1 MIEIIAAVARWS
13 QLTANL
19 IVFGSCVFLAIIW
32 QASNIQETPWM
43 ARLEKIFPWLA
54 GITVIGLIG
63 ILATTTGD
71 ATGDVSD
78 AWNPAAWID
87 VVKRTQIGH
96 IWAAREFLAIVLLGA
111 VIKMQ
116 GIERARWHYVLCA
129 LLAALPLVAGT
140 LMSHSSADEMSFEA
154 IAPYAIH
161 ILLAGI
167 WFGALPAFLLIL
179 LNLNKDIGR
188 SATLAATGY
197 LQKFSAVALPAM
209 ILIMVT
215 GVIVTSRLV
224 DEKYHTLV
232 SSPYGWLLDSK
243 LVILTVILFIAYQ
256 ARNHWLPKL
265 TGMQNQERS
274 DSVAHLNQWVRI
286 EFVLALLLVLVATI
300 LANTLPAKHTM
311 IDNWPFPFRLS
322 ISAVWDD
329 PDVEGQVWFGL
340 ALLILGVAT
349 AWFAIRENTG
359 GKTLKFL
366 LPGAFG
372 ISSLALALPP
382 LAIEAFP
389 ETYKK
394 PTVPIDAI
402 SIVAGAQLFAEHCT
416 ACHGPQGKGTKP
428 VLDPDLRDPTDLL
441 TQQHTAKYTVG
452 NVYHV
457 LSHGIPGTEMPGFA
471 DKLSEEERWDLI
483 NFLHAM
489 SRGFDARLLGTMI
502 VPETPVIGS
511 PVFNY
516 STSDGISGN
525 LKDFRLQ
532 KNVLMVLFAWP
543 QAKDRFFQLAASYER
558 IRDLNTEILAVP
570 IHPLSG
576 EQLQQI
582 TAIAPFPVVTEGWE
596 EIKDAYWWFRRI
608 RMVPD
613 LSGKGM
619 FPQHMEFL
627 TDRFGY
633 LRARWVAQF
642 EGFGWQ
648 NVGAL
653 VSQITQLNGEGEI
666 MPPPGEHAH

>member
-1 MIEIIAAVARWS
+1 MIEIIAAMARWS

-19 IVFGSCVFLAIIW
+19 ILFGSCVFLAVIW
-32 QASNIQETPWM
+32 QQRSILETPWM
-43 ARLEKIFPWLA
+43 MRLEKIFPWLA
-54 GITVIGLIG
+54 GIIIAGLTG
-63 ILATTTGD
+63 ILATTTSD
-71 ATGDVSD
+71 ATGDVAN
-78 AWNPAAWID
+78 AWNPAVWMEI
-87 VVKRTQIGH
+87 VQQTQIGH
-96 IWAAREFLAIVLLGA
+96 IWAARMLLAIVLFYA
-111 VIKMQ
+111 VVKMQ
-116 GIERARWHYVLCA
+116 SSIRTRGHYVLWA
-129 LLAALPLVAGT
+129 MLAALPLIAGT
-140 LMSHSSADEMSFEA
+140 LMSHSSADEMSFTA

-179 LNLNKDIGR
+179 FNLRKELGIT
-188 SATLAATGY
+188 ATLTAVDY
-197 LQKFSAVALPAM
+197 LKKFSALALPV
-209 ILIMVT
+209 MVLLMLT
-215 GVIVTSRLV
+215 GVVVTDRLV
-224 DEKYHTLV
+224 DEKYYALV
-232 SSPYGWLLDSK
+232 SSPYGWLLNIK
-243 LVILTVILFIAYQ
+243 LAILAIILVIAYQ
-256 ARNHWLPKL
+256 ARNRWLPLLERGENK
-265 TGMQNQERS
+265 QES
-274 DSVAHLNQWVRI
+274 DGRAHLRQWVRF
-286 EFVLALLLVLVATI
+286 EFVLALLLVLFATI
-300 LANTLPAKHTM
+300 LANTLPAKHAM
-311 IDNWPFPFRLS
+311 IENWPYPFRFS
-322 ISAVWDD
+322 IDATWDK
-329 PDVEGQVWFGL
+329 PDVQDKVWSGLVLFAL
-340 ALLILGVAT
+340 ALGTVWLGIRLHWSSVVKILVPGV
-349 AWFAIRENTG
+349 
-359 GKTLKFL
+359 L
-366 LPGAFG
+366 G

-382 LAIEAFP
+382 LAVEAFP

-402 SIVAGAQLFAEHCT
+402 SIVAGAHLFAENCT
-416 ACHGPQGKGTKP
+416 NCHGPQGKGTKP
-428 VLDPDLRDPTDLL
+428 VADPDLRDPTDLL

-452 NVYHV
+452 NVFHQ
-457 LSHGIPGTEMPGFA
+457 LSYGIPGTEMPGYA

-489 SRGFDARLLGTMI
+489 SRGFDARLLGSMI
-502 VPETPVIGS
+502 APEMPSVAS

-516 STSDGISGN
+516 AASDGSSGN

-543 QAKDRFFQLAASYER
+543 QAKDRFFQLAASYDR

-570 IHPLSG
+570 IHPLTG

-582 TAIAPFPVVTEGWE
+582 TAIVPFPVITEGWQ
-596 EIKDAYWWFRRI
+596 EIKDTYWWYRRV
-608 RMVPD
+608 RVVPD

-653 VSQITQLNGEGEI
+653 TLQITQLNQEGEI

>member
-1 MIEIIAAVARWS
+1 M
-13 QLTANL
+13 
-19 IVFGSCVFLAIIW
+19 
-32 QASNIQETPWM
+32 
-43 ARLEKIFPWLA
+43 
-54 GITVIGLIG
+54 
-63 ILATTTGD
+63 
-71 ATGDVSD
+71 
-78 AWNPAAWID
+78 
-87 VVKRTQIGH
+87 
-96 IWAAREFLAIVLLGA
+96 
-111 VIKMQ
+111 
-116 GIERARWHYVLCA
+116 
-129 LLAALPLVAGT
+129 
-140 LMSHSSADEMSFEA
+140 
-154 IAPYAIH
+154 
-161 ILLAGI
+161 
-167 WFGALPAFLLIL
+167 
-179 LNLNKDIGR
+179 
-188 SATLAATGY
+188 
-197 LQKFSAVALPAM
+197 
-209 ILIMVT
+209 
-215 GVIVTSRLV
+215 
-224 DEKYHTLV
+224 
-232 SSPYGWLLDSK
+232 
-243 LVILTVILFIAYQ
+243 
-256 ARNHWLPKL
+256 
-265 TGMQNQERS
+265 
-274 DSVAHLNQWVRI
+274 
-286 EFVLALLLVLVATI
+286 LVLVATI

-311 IDNWPFPFRLS
+311 VDNWPFPFRFS
-322 ISAVWDD
+322 INATWDD
-329 PDVEGQVWFGL
+329 PDVEGKVWFGL
-340 ALLILGVAT
+340 ALLILAIAT

-382 LAIEAFP
+382 LAIQAYP

-402 SIVAGAQLFAEHCT
+402 SIVAGSQLFAEHCT

-452 NVYHV
+452 NVFHI
-457 LSHGIPGTEMPGFA
+457 LTHGIPGTEMPGFA

-516 STSDGISGN
+516 SASDGTSGN

-532 KNVLMVLFAWP
+532 KNVLMVLFTWP

-558 IRDLNTEILAVP
+558 IRDLNTEILAIP
-570 IHPLSG
+570 IHPLSD

-582 TAIAPFPVVTEGWE
+582 TAIAPFPIVTEGWE
-596 EIKDAYWWFRRI
+596 EIKNAYWWFRRI

-633 LRARWVAQF
+633 LRARWVAQDAAR
-642 EGFGWQ
+642 GAADA
-648 NVGAL
+648 GAL
-653 VSQITQLNGEGEI
+653 RHRSRPRPARSLRSRAGPSRNS
-666 MPPPGEHAH
+666 